1 MKLTIHRGSKEIG
14 GTCVELQ
21 SGASRILID
30 FGLPLVDENMEQF
43 DSKKVW
49 GKSKEYL
56 IKSGV
61 LPDIEGLYE
70 GEQPSVGAVLLS
82 HPHQDHYGLLSFI
95 NPKIPIYL
103 SEGCKELIEVSHFF
117 GQTDFKA
124 TNVKP
129 VTVWEQFEEGAFK
142 IRPYLVDHSGFA
154 ALAFLIEAEGKKIFY
169 SGDFRGHGRKSIL
182 FENMLKRPPKNISY
196 LLLEGSMMGRE
207 QGEYRG
213 EGDIENRLVELFNSE
228 DQLFIIACSSQNI
241 DRLVSIYRACLRT
254 NRIFVIDPYT
264 ALILHKLKKI
274 SPHIPQF
281 DWGENIRVFFVPNSY
296 TDKMAEDKSLFQFKS
311 AKITYDQMQD
321 VRDRLVIKDSYR
333 TRQIFS
339 KKKHLEGTTLI
350 YSMWEGYFPD
360 VKPFWDENNVP
371 VLHVHCSGHAC
382 IDDLKKLVRA
392 IEPEFIIPIHTFF
405 SEKYAEIFGNNVKI
419 VKDGETVEI

>member
-142 IRPYLVDHSGFA
+142 IRPYLVDHSG
-154 ALAFLIEAEGKKIFY
+154 
-169 SGDFRGHGRKSIL
+169 
-182 FENMLKRPPKNISY
+182 MTPKN
-196 LLLEGSMMGRE
+196 
-207 QGEYRG
+207 
-213 EGDIENRLVELFNSE
+213 
-228 DQLFIIACSSQNI
+228 C
-241 DRLVSIYRACLRT
+241 T
-254 NRIFVIDPYT
+254 
-264 ALILHKLKKI
+264 
-274 SPHIPQF
+274 
-281 DWGENIRVFFVPNSY
+281 
-296 TDKMAEDKSLFQFKS
+296 
-311 AKITYDQMQD
+311 
-321 VRDRLVIKDSYR
+321 
-333 TRQIFS
+333 
-339 KKKHLEGTTLI
+339 
-350 YSMWEGYFPD
+350 
-360 VKPFWDENNVP
+360 
-371 VLHVHCSGHAC
+371 
-382 IDDLKKLVRA
+382 
-392 IEPEFIIPIHTFF
+392 
-405 SEKYAEIFGNNVKI
+405 I
-419 VKDGETVEI
+419 VD